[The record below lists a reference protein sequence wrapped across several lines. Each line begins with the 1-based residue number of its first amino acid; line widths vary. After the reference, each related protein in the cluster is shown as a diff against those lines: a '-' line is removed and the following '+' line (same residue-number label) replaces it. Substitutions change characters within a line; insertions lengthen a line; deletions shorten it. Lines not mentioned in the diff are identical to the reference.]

1 MPLEAGQRSF
11 PGLKHAALMLL
22 ATSSCMQLLHSNVNH
37 AAGCRQL
44 LPTAHF
50 PRPTFARPACFTM
63 QSYACRRRDAGAL
76 LQQLG
81 NATHALLLALQLP
94 CGAALEVDATACGS
108 SRTRYALHCSSS
120 SGSGSSSSSSYSSGS
135 SSSSSSRA
143 ASAPGMLLSAP
154 GSVQVTVLDPLLHTK
169 AQARSHGNKE
179 AKHSDDAMQAMLAK
193 RPSLEVQGLGDGSRA
208 AGRLPEGTSSGNS
221 EAWGATSLA
230 AASRH
235 VEAGETAPGDVAK
248 AALRLSAALRSQ
260 ALRSQARVDTADVDA
275 AAAQVVAQG
284 PPSLPLPRP
293 LHDMATTAAAAAVVG
308 EPSELVSAASAT
320 PEQAESGAARAGAGG
335 VGQLAQ
341 QQQHQGDDH
350 SVKAAGGWDRQ
361 RSAGSSDSDLLGT
374 GSGRRLHQGGWW
386 L

>member
-1 MPLEAGQRSF
+1 MP
-11 PGLKHAALMLL
+11 
-22 ATSSCMQLLHSNVNH
+22 
-37 AAGCRQL
+37 
-44 LPTAHF
+44 
-50 PRPTFARPACFTM
+50 
-63 QSYACRRRDAGAL
+63 SYTCRRRDAGAL

-108 SRTRYALHCSSS
+108 SRTRYALQCSGSS
-120 SGSGSSSSSSYSSGS
+120 SGSGSSSDSGSSSYSSG

-179 AKHSDDAMQAMLAK
+179 AKHRDDAMQAMLAT
-193 RPSLEVQGLGDGSRA
+193 RPSLEVQGSGAGSRA
-208 AGRLPEGTSSGNS
+208 AGRLHEGTSGGHS
-221 EAWGATSLA
+221 EAWGATPLA

-260 ALRSQARVDTADVDA
+260 ALRSQARVDTAGVDA

-293 LHDMATTAAAAAVVG
+293 LHDMATTAASAAVVG

-320 PEQAESGAARAGAGG
+320 SEVAEAGAARAGAGS

-341 QQQHQGDDH
+341 QQQGDDH

-361 RSAGSSDSDLLGT
+361 RSAGSSDSDVLGT
-374 GSGRRLHQGGWW
+374 GSGRRLHQGEWW
-386 L
+386 